1 MTTRSRKDP
10 IAVFP
15 PVTPESLHSF
25 HAGHQQR
32 TAHERSALEL
42 HRARR
47 LQRWADR
54 STALAAR
61 LSRLASVRRAR
72 VS

>member
-1 MTTRSRKDP
+1 
-10 IAVFP
+10 VFP
-15 PVTPESLHSF
+15 PVTPESLRSF

-32 TAHERSALEL
+32 TGHERSALEL
-42 HRARR
+42 RRARR

-54 STALAAR
+54 SAALAAR
-61 LSRLASVRRAR
+61 LSRGANVRRAR